1 MYSYQYGVQE
11 ADHGA
16 LTNYFNVLYQNQHI
30 LTVTPNSANQNRITV
45 PTPLEPFPFEAQE
58 VVEDWLK
65 FARVKPK
72 VQAQVRKSL
81 GYDKKSFAKA
91 RSAFGASDEYATP
104 NEVLDFVREFGPIGL
119 DPFGM
124 PGSNVRAAIDYVFP
138 FQNGFTDPWIHGAK
152 DAGNVFCNP
161 PFSKMAEFGL
171 KWAAER
177 ELQMAQMIHS
187 DFVAGF
193 MFGLVPGNR
202 SDQPWYHVLKRN
214 SNYQVDFKGRTAYLV
229 NENGAFVPK
238 KSPSFA
244 STMFIAGTQIGD
256 KVEIQKLAVKYEGF
270 LTITKIT
277 AFGKKG

>member
-16 LTNYFNVLYQNQHI
+16 PTNYFNVLYQNQHL

-45 PTPLEPFPFEAQE
+45 PEPLEPFPFEAQE

-72 VQAQVRKSL
+72 VQNQVRKSL

-138 FQNGFTDPWIHGAK
+138 FQNGFTDPWIEALK
-152 DAGNVFCNP
+152 DCNSVWCNP
-161 PFSKMAEFGL
+161 PFSKLAEFAQ
-171 KWAAER
+171 KWME
-177 ELQMAQMIHS
+177 EHS
-187 DFVAGF
+187 IQAKHKNRFTR
-193 MFGLVPGNR
+193 MFGLVPANR
-202 SDQPWYHVLKRN
+202 SDQPWYHAIKRH

-229 NENGAFVPK
+229 QENGVFVPK

-244 STMFIAGTQIGD
+244 STMFMSGFFGAGDMKLIA
-256 KVEIQKLAVKYEGF
+256 AKYADF
-270 LTITKIT
+270 CTITQLT
-277 AFGKKG
+277 VF